1 MNTFD
6 VLPLFP
12 SVVGL
17 GFLDGNT
24 SAVYER
30 LKRVDYHTMDG
41 NNTKSYAS
49 KSLSILDDEL
59 ELKKLVMDAFT
70 NFKNR
75 VLRLETTDFEIT
87 TSWMTMTKPNGY
99 SQFHFH
105 KNSYY
110 SAVVYFEEHKDGH
123 LIFDDSHSSQ
133 QSIQPNDPVEYNLYN
148 LESFYC
154 TPKEN
159 LIVIFPSYLRH
170 KVDTYTGNT
179 NRYSLAVNFF
189 PTGVFGKGDS
199 SMRIT
204 HARY

>member
-1 MNTFD
+1 MSKFD

-17 GFLDGNT
+17 GFLEGNT
-24 SAVYER
+24 SMAYDR
-30 LKRVDYHTMDG
+30 LKKIKYNTLDG
-41 NNTKSYAS
+41 ANTKSYAS
-49 KSLSILDDEL
+49 ESLSVLDK
-59 ELKKLVMDAFT
+59 ELKLKTLVVNAFT
-70 NFKNR
+70 KFKNE

-87 TSWMTMTKPNGY
+87 TSWMTMTKPGGY

-110 SAVVYFEEHKDGH
+110 SAVVYFETHQDGH
-123 LIFDDSHSSQ
+123 LVFDDAHSTQ
-133 QSIQPNDPVEYNLYN
+133 QNIQPNDPVEYNLYN

-159 LIVIFPSYLRH
+159 LIVLFPSYLRH

-179 NRYSLAVNFF
+179 DRYSLAVNFF
-189 PTGVFGKGDS
+189 PTGLFGKGDS
-199 SMRIT
+199 SMRIA
-204 HARY
+204 HA